1 MSFSFCFSP
10 MRRAA
15 LFAPGSSFL
24 AALVFV
30 AGNAVSFLV
39 FVIVAASNAFSF
51 WLCGIRYRQCSSPF
65 CRLWHSVPERAFYG
79 TEYACRAQNRLLGYA
94 THFQRHS
101 VQKTGVSGTEGIFG
115 AQNSLPW
122 YAAHHGYSVQPPSLV
137 RNRSLGAK
145 KGHHR
150 NNTKKTGQILRL
162 VLFSSGGWTRTNDLR
177 VMSPTSY
184 QLLYPA
190 MFGNTKVGICFEFAK
205 FFSLLLQILRSAARF
220 LPVPRLFSAAEELSH

>member
-1 MSFSFCFSP
+1 MP
-10 MRRAA
+10 YH
-15 LFAPGSSFL
+15 
-24 AALVFV
+24 
-30 AGNAVSFLV
+30 
-39 FVIVAASNAFSF
+39 F
-51 WLCGIRYRQCSSPF
+51 WLCGTRCRQCSSPF

-79 TEYACRAQNRLLGYA
+79 TEYAFGAQNRLLGYA

-101 VQKTGVSGTEGIFG
+101 VQKTGFYGTEGIFG
-115 AQNSLPW
+115 TRNPLLW
-122 YAAHHGYSVQPPSLV
+122 YGTDHSML
-137 RNRSLGAK
+137 K
-145 KGHHR
+145 KAITET
-150 NNTKKTGQILRL
+150 TKKTGQILRL